1 MNPESKL
8 EQKLKKQ
15 VELRGG
21 KCIKLNPVADR
32 GIPDRLVLLPGGRAF
47 FVELKTDT
55 GQASVHQTRWQ
66 KSLYTLGFK
75 SLIIY
80 GEGGL
85 NNFLGNYVSD
95 SIQKDQQPDS

>member
-15 VELRGG
+15 VELRSG
-21 KCIKLNPVADR
+21 KCVKLNPMADR
-32 GIPDRLVLLPGGRAF
+32 GIPDRLVLLPGGRVF

-55 GQASVHQTRWQ
+55 GKPSRHQTRWQ
-66 KSLYTLGFK
+66 ERLFTLGFK

-80 GEGGL
+80 GEEGL
-85 NNFLGNYVSD
+85 NDFLGSYVSD
-95 SIQKDQQPDS
+95 